1 MKFEMNDGS
10 PSEDRKLVGSISAV
24 ARILTAV
31 LALMSFAVFVSCATV
46 PGSERRQLRLIP
58 QSELLSMSFT
68 QYARF
73 LEENPIS
80 DDAEA
85 TATVRRIGE
94 DIASSVDRYL
104 RDNGY
109 ARQADAYRWEFQLIE
124 SEQVNAWAMPGGKI
138 AVYTGLLPVTITDE
152 ALAVVISHEIAHVVA
167 EHGNERMSQ
176 ALLARMGGA
185 ALAVALRDK
194 PQETQSLWFAAYGAG
209 AQFGIL
215 LPYSRM
221 HEREADELGLKF
233 MAMAGYDP
241 RAAIDF
247 WERMAAASS
256 GPRPPE
262 FASTH
267 PSNERRIRDIRN
279 FMPTAMQ
286 YYRQN

>member
-1 MKFEMNDGS
+1 MRDIS
-10 PSEDRKLVGSISAV
+10 PCSSTPRAESFRVPARVLPAIVALVIITIA
-24 ARILTAV
+24 
-31 LALMSFAVFVSCATV
+31 VSCATV

-58 QSELLSMSFT
+58 QSELLAMSFT
-68 QYARF
+68 QYAQF
-73 LEENPIS
+73 LDENPVS
-80 DDAEA
+80 RDAEA
-85 TATVRRIGE
+85 TAMVRRIGE
-94 DIASSVDRYL
+94 DIAVSVDRYL

-109 ARQADAYRWEFQLIE
+109 ARQADAYQWEFQLIE

-138 AVYTGLLPVTITDE
+138 AVYTGLLPVTETEE

-176 ALLARMGGA
+176 AMVAQMGGV

-194 PQETQSLWFAAYGAG
+194 PQETQNLWFAAYGAG

-221 HEREADELGLKF
+221 HEKEADELGLKF

-241 RAAIDF
+241 RVAVEF

-267 PSNERRIRDIRN
+267 PSNERRIRDIKDY
-279 FMPTAMQ
+279 MPTAMR
-286 YYRQN
+286 YYRQ